1 MQARLDAWPV
11 LMQGE
16 ETGKV
21 QLQQSRDRRHDRRHD
36 RRTWVVR
43 RELPNQTETSSSG
56 GNRSGSARNGDRED
70 HEIRIVGDPAEEGS
84 PGFSSPGTQS
94 F

>member
-1 MQARLDAWPV
+1 
-11 LMQGE
+11 MQGE
-16 ETGKV
+16 EAGKV
-21 QLQQSRDRRHDRRHD
+21 QLQQSRDRRHD

-56 GNRSGSARNGDRED
+56 GNRSGSGRNGDRED
-70 HEIRIVGDPAEEGS
+70 HETRIVGDPAEEGS
-84 PGFSSPGTQS
+84 PGFSSLGTQS